1 MELFKLSILAF
12 ALYVQLHIGTS
23 SFSEDMDIWSQ
34 ENWQVSTFSQSTV
47 HISSRQVEATAN
59 FQSFCAVTI
68 RHLLFQGDPAEI
80 GFTLYFDDLLK
91 RSKSQQFHGLM
102 GRSLGKTGFY

>member
-34 ENWQVSTFSQSTV
+34 ENWQ
-47 HISSRQVEATAN
+47 
-59 FQSFCAVTI
+59 
-68 RHLLFQGDPAEI
+68 GDPAEI

-102 GRSLGKTGFY
+102 GRSLGNNGEMFVGLMGKRSSKGDFEEVPEKPQ

>member
-34 ENWQVSTFSQSTV
+34 ENWQ
-47 HISSRQVEATAN
+47 
-59 FQSFCAVTI
+59 
-68 RHLLFQGDPAEI
+68 GDPAEI

-102 GRSLGKTGFY
+102 GRSLEISQPLQLGWKRNNGEMFVGLMGKRSSKGDFEEVPEKPQ